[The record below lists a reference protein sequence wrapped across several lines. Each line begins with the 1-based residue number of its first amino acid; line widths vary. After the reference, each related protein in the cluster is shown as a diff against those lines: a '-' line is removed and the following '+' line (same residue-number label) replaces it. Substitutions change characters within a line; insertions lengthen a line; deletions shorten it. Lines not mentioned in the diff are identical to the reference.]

1 MIRTEPALY
10 VVVGRQR
17 NHLWLEVLEG
27 DDQGIRV
34 SVPVHDP
41 AYESDNL
48 ASEVPNLSAGDIGQF
63 VLESDDERHPDWRIA
78 EIREL
83 RADRDSIAA

>member
-34 SVPVHDP
+34 SVPVHDS
-41 AYESDNL
+41 AYESDDL
-48 ASEVPNLSAGDIGQF
+48 ASEIRDLSAGDIGQF
-63 VLESDDERHPDWRIA
+63 VLESDDEGYPEWRIA
-78 EIREL
+78 EIHEL
-83 RADRDSIAA
+83 RDDRDSILA